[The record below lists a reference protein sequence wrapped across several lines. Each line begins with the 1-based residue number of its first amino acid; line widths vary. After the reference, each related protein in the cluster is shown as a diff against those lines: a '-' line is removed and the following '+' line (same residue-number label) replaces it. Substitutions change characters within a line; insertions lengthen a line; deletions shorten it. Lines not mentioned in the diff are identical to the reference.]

1 MIFDKKHAAR
11 ELMDKKLQQLTSF
24 QLTDLLNL
32 ERKKFLK
39 ALDYNSS
46 PSMLEEIMETIKII
60 EKVLA
65 EKEEKS
71 NKDNNSQ
78 QVA

>member
-1 MIFDKKHAAR
+1 MVFDKKPPSTA
-11 ELMDKKLQQLTSF
+11 LMEKKLQQLTTS

-46 PSMLEEIMETIKII
+46 PSMLEEIMDTIKII

-65 EKEEKS
+65 QKENKS
-71 NKDNNSQ
+71 KKDNNNQ

>member
-1 MIFDKKHAAR
+1 
-11 ELMDKKLQQLTSF
+11 MDKNLQQLSVT
-24 QLTDLLNL
+24 QLTNLLSL

-39 ALDYNSS
+39 ALDYNSP

-60 EKVLA
+60 EQEIA
-65 EKEEKS
+65 RKE
-71 NKDNNSQ
+71 NKYNNNQ

>member
-1 MIFDKKHAAR
+1 M
-11 ELMDKKLQQLTSF
+11 EKKLQQLTVS
-24 QLTDLLNL
+24 QLIDLLNA
-32 ERKKFLK
+32 ERRKFLK

-46 PSMLEEIMETIKII
+46 PSILEEIMDTIKTI

-65 EKEEKS
+65 QKESKS
-71 NKDNNSQ
+71 KPDNNNQ